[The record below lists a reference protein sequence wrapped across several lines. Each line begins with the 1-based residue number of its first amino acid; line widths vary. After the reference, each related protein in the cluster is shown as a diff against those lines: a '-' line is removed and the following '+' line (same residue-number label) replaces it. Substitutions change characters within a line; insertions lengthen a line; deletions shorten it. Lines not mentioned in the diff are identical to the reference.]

1 MVRDNLIDSDKCHV
15 AGHAYPYHALSNK
28 CNVSLRFSIRVSEAH
43 LTAPGHGLYELL
55 KDRIRPFC
63 SGTTFLV
70 FYWWIR
76 R

>member
-1 MVRDNLIDSDKCHV
+1 MQCEL
-15 AGHAYPYHALSNK
+15 G
-28 CNVSLRFSIRVSEAH
+28 FSIRVSEAH

-63 SGTTFLV
+63 SGTTFLA

-76 R
+76 G